1 MKRVPAKVSTTNK
14 VLPQNLWPQPT
25 DSNGLKIQP
34 ADGGGLFIE
43 VIIQAE
49 VPETWEEAVSFY
61 GGEEEGLK
69 AVQQDIARRRSNA
82 ARPVLRDTETPLDWI
97 NVAQQAADSHKP
109 GQRGGFRA
117 APTVDEAELRSASS
131 MDDLLALLR
140 AKGIQVQGSGS
151 GSEQQVESE
160 VEEESEDEVP
170 VG

>member
-1 MKRVPAKVSTTNK
+1 MKRMPIEVTTTNK

-25 DSNGLKIQP
+25 ESETLTIKP
-34 ADGGGLFIE
+34 ADGGGLNIG
-43 VIIQAE
+43 VTIQAE

-82 ARPVLRDTETPLDWI
+82 ARPVLRDTETVLDWV

-117 APTVDEAELRSASS
+117 APTVDEAELRSATS

-140 AKGIQVQGSGS
+140 AKGIQVQGAGTAP
-151 GSEQQVESE
+151 EQQIETE
-160 VEEESEDEVP
+160 DELSEDEIP